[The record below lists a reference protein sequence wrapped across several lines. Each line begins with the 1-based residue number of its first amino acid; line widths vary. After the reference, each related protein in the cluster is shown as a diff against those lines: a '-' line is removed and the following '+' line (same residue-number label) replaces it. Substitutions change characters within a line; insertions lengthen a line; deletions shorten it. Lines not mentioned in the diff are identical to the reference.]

1 MHKRK
6 TQRKLKSIL
15 SLLLSI
21 LMLTGAFLSFAS
33 CSKKES
39 EKSKDYSSKLGIK
52 KDVRKPKETS
62 REPSQ
67 EVTVPTD
74 PEPSETE
81 TSTDPSDTVPQDTK
95 APTDPR
101 TNPQKADE
109 NPYFYSAFS
118 MEDDINSC
126 LHFNKGRMV
135 VIKDTAFYVQK
146 GNADNG
152 YASGFSDSED
162 IFMLKDGT
170 DAKMIASVPVNRV
183 QGNPTT
189 TVTYLVPHEE
199 DLFFFVRSG
208 ENTLLMK
215 VETESKNLST
225 IYTFEG
231 MQGTQ
236 NPCIDNDHLYVFSSG
251 FDEISGTF
259 PPIVYD
265 IDLSTGEVK
274 EDHPKFKCAEGAMM
288 CYVFAVSDGYY
299 YIHLD
304 MNDPGEIHRCP
315 IGGVE
320 EELVLLTEPLL
331 GFIDIVGN
339 YLFTDEG
346 EFLHIYDKN
355 NGQLIAELPDML
367 MRVLNAPLIQWILVR
382 PDFIRYIDET
392 GNVVSYR
399 LDETLEKTV
408 VMEPLDGMKIR
419 SYVEYQDGYL
429 VMLASGQVHKV
440 EKDTSV
446 ISADPISTED
456 QSIEKKNDE
465 WIYQESADFIE
476 IKGYLGTSEKVSV
489 PDVIDGK
496 PVRFV
501 YLTENSKSP
510 ITSLTIPEGVTTISL
525 INCPSVTELY
535 LPKTLQNFSY
545 GGFRYTINIK
555 DGATIYYTG
564 SKENWE
570 TIVAMSD
577 LKFSE
582 ISADTQG
589 TPNLK
594 MEFLDK

>member
-1 MHKRK
+1 MYMNNRK
-6 TQRKLKSIL
+6 THRKLKSIL

-33 CSKKES
+33 CSKEES
-39 EKSKDYSSKLGIK
+39 KKSKDYSSKLGIE

-67 EVTVPTD
+67 EVTVPSD
-74 PEPSETE
+74 SETE
-81 TSTDPSDTVPQDTK
+81 PSDTVPQDTK
-95 APTDPR
+95 APTDSR
-101 TNPQKADE
+101 TTPQKADE
-109 NPYFYSAFS
+109 NPYLYSAFS

-126 LHFNKGRMV
+126 LHFNNGRMV

-152 YASGFSDSED
+152 YASGFSKSED
-162 IFMLKDGT
+162 IFMVKDGT
-170 DAKMIASVPVNRV
+170 DAKMLASIPVNLVR
-183 QGNPTT
+183 GIPTT

-199 DLFFFVRSG
+199 DLFFFVHSG
-208 ENTLLMK
+208 EDSILMK

-225 IYTFEG
+225 VYTFEG
-231 MQGTQ
+231 MGVAWK
-236 NPCIDNDHLYVFSSG
+236 PCIDNDHLYVFSSG
-251 FDEISGTF
+251 FDEISGAF
-259 PPIVYD
+259 PPIIYD

-274 EDHPKFKCAEGAMM
+274 EDHPKFKCAGGAMM
-288 CYVFAVSDGYY
+288 CNVFAVSDGYY

-304 MNDPGEIHRCP
+304 INDPTEIYRCP
-315 IGGVE
+315 IGGGE
-320 EELVLLTEPLL
+320 EELVLVTEPLL

-339 YLFTDEG
+339 YLFTDE
-346 EFLHIYDKN
+346 EDFLHIYDKN

-367 MRVLNAPLIQWILVR
+367 MRALNAPLIQWLLVR
-382 PDFIRYIDET
+382 PDFISYIDET
-392 GNVVSYR
+392 GKVVSYR

-408 VMEPLDGMKIR
+408 VMEPFDGVKI
-419 SYVEYQDGYL
+419 SAYVEYQDGYL
-429 VMLASGQVHKV
+429 VMLPTGQVHKV
-440 EKDTSV
+440 GKDTSV
-446 ISADPISTED
+446 ISAEPISTED

-476 IKGYLGTSEKVSV
+476 ITGYLGTSEKVSV

-501 YLTENSKSP
+501 YLTDNSKTP

-545 GGFRYTINIK
+545 GGFYYTINIK

-582 ISADTQG
+582 ISADTPG
-589 TPNLK
+589 TSNLK
-594 MEFLDK
+594 IECLDK

>member
-1 MHKRK
+1 
-6 TQRKLKSIL
+6 
-15 SLLLSI
+15 
-21 LMLTGAFLSFAS
+21 
-33 CSKKES
+33 
-39 EKSKDYSSKLGIK
+39 
-52 KDVRKPKETS
+52 
-62 REPSQ
+62 
-67 EVTVPTD
+67 
-74 PEPSETE
+74 
-81 TSTDPSDTVPQDTK
+81 
-95 APTDPR
+95 
-101 TNPQKADE
+101 
-109 NPYFYSAFS
+109 
-118 MEDDINSC
+118 
-126 LHFNKGRMV
+126 
-135 VIKDTAFYVQK
+135 
-146 GNADNG
+146 
-152 YASGFSDSED
+152 
-162 IFMLKDGT
+162 
-170 DAKMIASVPVNRV
+170 
-183 QGNPTT
+183 
-189 TVTYLVPHEE
+189 
-199 DLFFFVRSG
+199 
-208 ENTLLMK
+208 
-215 VETESKNLST
+215 
-225 IYTFEG
+225 
-231 MQGTQ
+231 
-236 NPCIDNDHLYVFSSG
+236 
-251 FDEISGTF
+251 
-259 PPIVYD
+259 
-265 IDLSTGEVK
+265 
-274 EDHPKFKCAEGAMM
+274 MM
-288 CYVFAVSDGYY
+288 CNVFAVSDGYY

-367 MRVLNAPLIQWILVR
+367 MRFLNAPLIQWILVR

-408 VMEPLDGMKIR
+408 VMEPLDGMKIS
-419 SYVEYQDGYL
+419 SYIEYQDGYL

-446 ISADPISTED
+446 ISAEPISTED

-501 YLTENSKSP
+501 YLTENSKTP

-545 GGFRYTINIK
+545 GGFNYTINIK

-589 TPNLK
+589 TSNLK